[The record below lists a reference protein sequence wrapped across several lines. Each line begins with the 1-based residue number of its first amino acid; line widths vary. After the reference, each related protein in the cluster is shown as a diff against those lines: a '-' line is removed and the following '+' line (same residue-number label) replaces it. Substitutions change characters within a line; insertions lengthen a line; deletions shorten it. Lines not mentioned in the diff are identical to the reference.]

1 MPAPSKTFAKPQ
13 MTGAQAMV
21 QLRQLL
27 ASATDEKLAAM
38 TVDLIV
44 RTHKIARREAEVVLL
59 ACQESRRRE
68 IAARDTITATDA
80 AA

>member
-1 MPAPSKTFAKPQ
+1 MRGRVAHHSKPV

-44 RTHKIARREAEVVLL
+44 RTHKINRREAEVVLL

-68 IAARDTITATDA
+68 IAGRSQA
-80 AA
+80 AANG

>member
-1 MPAPSKTFAKPQ
+1 MIRSSHHAKPS
-13 MTGAQAMV
+13 MTAAQAMT

-44 RTHKIARREAEVVLL
+44 RTHKIGRREAEVVLL

-68 IAARDTITATDA
+68 IAQRSA

>member
-1 MPAPSKTFAKPQ
+1 MRSSFPKPQ

-44 RTHKIARREAEVVLL
+44 RTHKVGRREAEVVLL
-59 ACQESRRRE
+59 ACQATRRRE
-68 IAARDTITATDA
+68 IAQRSA

>member
-1 MPAPSKTFAKPQ
+1 MRRPQSFAKPT
-13 MTGAQAMV
+13 MTGPQAMT

-44 RTHKIARREAEVVLL
+44 RTHRIDRREAEVVLL
-59 ACQESRRRE
+59 ACQASRRRE
-68 IAARDTITATDA
+68 IAEREQA
-80 AA
+80 A